1 MADFETS
8 SGCVDLVLTA
18 ASQMDIRTSSGKTSL
33 RLPEGGAEIAYT
45 ASIGKLYT
53 EMTFER
59 KGDLYG
65 FGNGESKITVD
76 SSSGNLEIQ

>member
-45 ASIGKLYT
+45 A
-53 EMTFER
+53 MTFER
-59 KGDLYG
+59 KGDLHG

-76 SSSGNLEIQ
+76 SSSGNL

>member
-18 ASQMDIRTSSGKTSL
+18 ASQVDIRTSSGKTSL

-45 ASIGKLYT
+45 ASSGKLYT

-59 KGDLYG
+59 KGYLYG
-65 FGNGESKITVD
+65 FGNRESKITVD